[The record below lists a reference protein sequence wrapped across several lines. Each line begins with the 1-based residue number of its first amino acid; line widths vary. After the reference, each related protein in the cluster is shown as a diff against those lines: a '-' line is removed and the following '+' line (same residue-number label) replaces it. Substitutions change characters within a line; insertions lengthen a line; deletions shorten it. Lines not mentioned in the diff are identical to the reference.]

1 MVTLKIRIGP
11 KERAEIKLV
20 LDTLA
25 AVVAEFGEDY
35 VYKTQLGSAYCTY
48 VRDGKPDCIAAQV
61 LVRLGMSVEDLAQC
75 EGKSCAQF
83 GGYGTV
89 PVGGEALHVL
99 RQAQMVQDGVSSA
112 SPFSPRFSSP
122 TWGEALRVARDYA
135 LGAYGIA

>member
-1 MVTLKIRIGP
+1 MERLKIGP

-35 VYKTQLGSAYCTY
+35 VYETQPESAYCTY

-61 LVRLGMSVEDLAQC
+61 LVRLGMSVEDLARC
-75 EGKSCAQF
+75 EGRSCALL
-83 GGYGTV
+83 GGYVAV

-99 RQAQMVQDGVSSA
+99 REAQMVQDRT
-112 SPFSPRFSSP
+112 SPYSSP
-122 TWGEALRVARDYA
+122 TWGEALRVAREYA
-135 LGAYGIA
+135 LGEYGIA